1 MDGCE
6 NGIYVLWRRSE
17 EKEREQRERVL
28 KVIDDDVVGCYKVMC
43 FSKTNKVMIRKR
55 MVLKKEKRS
64 ERGGDRE
71 LTFHTKQLFSIRN
84 KKREE
89 RLRFK

>member
-1 MDGCE
+1 MDGCD

-17 EKEREQRERVL
+17 EIEKESKERIL

-43 FSKTNKVMIRKR
+43 FSKTNKVMRKR

-84 KKREE
+84 KKREK
-89 RLRFK
+89 RG

>member
-1 MDGCE
+1 ME
-6 NGIYVLWRRSE
+6 TKRRDR
-17 EKEREQRERVL
+17 EREQRERVL

-43 FSKTNKVMIRKR
+43 FSKTNKVMRKR

-84 KKREE
+84 KKREK
-89 RLRFK
+89 RG